1 VTAAAHN
8 YEDLHRLV
16 DQLRPEQAEALR
28 AVALQLVSATSRPVE
43 TRPTPPPDEGLGQ
56 DGAESR
62 RRYRRFSFAGTISA
76 EPDLA
81 ERSEEI
87 IEEMLRRNAE

>member
-1 VTAAAHN
+1 VTAAAHH

-16 DQLRPEQAEALR
+16 DQLRPEQVEALR
-28 AVALQLVSATSRPVE
+28 AVALQLVSATPSPVE
-43 TRPTPPPDEGLGQ
+43 TRPTPPDEGLDQ
-56 DGAESR
+56 DGAEPR

-87 IEEMLRRNAE
+87 IEEMFRRNAE